1 MASNRFAVFD
11 QSGGISIQKFK
22 NDNSAF
28 LTMTPVTTTHYYG
41 DDDDVSWEPSAVFGS
56 PVIGLG
62 NKSTALY
69 AHMPITGVN
78 IVQGVDMSIAKTL
91 NMDFV
96 VSEFGD
102 VPVQIT
108 LSGVNFYGNV
118 TCRGIGNT
126 QSKQVLDFYEANK
139 LSTDINNR
147 IDLSITPAASPSSG
161 AFRCILVKMKSTTPL
176 RGGQGVVPAYTYEL
190 SLIGVRR

>member
-1 MASNRFAVFD
+1 MSGKFSIFD
-11 QSGGISIQKFK
+11 PSGGISIQTLK
-22 NDNSAF
+22 NNNTAF

-56 PVIGLG
+56 PVIALG

-69 AHMPITGVN
+69 AHMPLTGVN

-102 VPVQIT
+102 IPVQIT
-108 LSGVNFYGNV
+108 LSGVDFYGNV

-126 QSKQVLDFYEANK
+126 QSKQVMDFYEANK
-139 LSTDINNR
+139 LSSGINNR
-147 IDLSITPAASPSSG
+147 IDISITPAASPSSG
-161 AFRCILVKMKSTTPL
+161 AFRCILIKMKSTTPI
-176 RGGQGVVPAYTYEL
+176 RSGQSIVPAYTYEL